1 MTGLTQNYSGF
12 IICRLLLG
20 AFESGL
26 LPGLIIYLTLF
37 YSKHEIAL
45 RLGYLMVTIA
55 AAGALGG
62 LLAYCIGFMDGVA
75 GQRGWRWILILE
87 GLPTI
92 GLGIATWFL
101 LANDPEHAKYLS
113 DQEKGLMILRAK
125 RQFGATKSAQKLHMA
140 DVYHAL
146 KDWKVWAFA
155 AGQFSADVMI
165 YGYSIFLPTIIK
177 GFGNWKTAEVQA
189 LTIPCYVAGAVSC
202 VVFSKLSDSQ
212 QRRGIYCV
220 ILGLVSV
227 LGYGLLVSNTGPGIH
242 YFGCFLIAIGLYVVG
257 GLPLAWLPTNQPRYG
272 KRATAGGLQLSA
284 GNSAGLM
291 APFVG
296 RLSFGSFPHG
306 LF

>member
-1 MTGLTQNYSGF
+1 MTGLTHNYAGF

-20 AFESGL
+20 TFESGL
-26 LPGLIIYLTLF
+26 LPGLVIYLTLF
-37 YSKHEIAL
+37 YSKHEMAL
-45 RLGYLMVTIA
+45 RLGYLMVTLA

-101 LANDPEHAKYLS
+101 LANDPEHATYLS
-113 DQEKGLMILRAK
+113 DQEKELMILRAK
-125 RQFGATKSAQKLHMA
+125 RQVGATKSAQKLHMA

-189 LTIPCYVAGAVSC
+189 LTIPCYVVGAVSC
-202 VVFSKLSDSQ
+202 VVFAKLSDSQ

-242 YFGCFLIAIGLYVVG
+242 YFGCFLIAIGLYVIV

-272 KRATAGGLQLSA
+272 KRATAGGIQLSA
-284 GNSAGLM
+284 GNCAGIM

-296 RLSFGSFPHG
+296 
-306 LF
+306 